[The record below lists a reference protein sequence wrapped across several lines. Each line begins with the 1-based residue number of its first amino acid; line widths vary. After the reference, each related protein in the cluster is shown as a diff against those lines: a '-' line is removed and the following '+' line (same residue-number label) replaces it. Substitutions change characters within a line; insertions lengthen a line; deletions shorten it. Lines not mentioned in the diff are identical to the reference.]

1 MPLLQALRDLG
12 GSATPVEARK
22 KIIENEHLSD
32 EIVSET
38 RGKTKVNKFENEVA
52 FARNYLLER
61 TIYRYKAYYDK
72 MREVENN
79 E

>member
-12 GSATPVEARK
+12 GSATPVEAE

-32 EIVSET
+32 EVVNET

-52 FARNYLLER
+52 FAKTISLER
-61 TIYRYKAYYDK
+61 DILIKA
-72 MREVENN
+72 
-79 E
+79 

>member
-32 EIVSET
+32 DVINET
-38 RGKTKVNKFENEVA
+38 RGKRKLTNLKMKLLLQEII
-52 FARNYLLER
+52 LLEQDTSIR
-61 TIYRYKAYYDK
+61 A
-72 MREVENN
+72 
-79 E
+79 